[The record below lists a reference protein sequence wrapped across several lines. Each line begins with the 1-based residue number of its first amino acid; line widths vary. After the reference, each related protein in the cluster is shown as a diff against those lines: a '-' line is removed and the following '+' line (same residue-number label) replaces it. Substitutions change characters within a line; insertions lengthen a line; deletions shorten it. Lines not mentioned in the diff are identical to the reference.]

1 MGISQPWLRDAWVK
15 ASSYNQTPKL
25 EVTDQQNDLRCSVS
39 FVTEGGLWFP
49 LDTPAILR
57 MNKSLPQDTLIM
69 IMEAL

>member
-1 MGISQPWLRDAWVK
+1 MGISQPWLWDTWRK
-15 ASSYNQTPKL
+15 ASSYNQIPKL

-39 FVTEGGLWFP
+39 SVTEGGLWFP

-57 MNKSLPQDTLIM
+57 IHKNLPQDALIM